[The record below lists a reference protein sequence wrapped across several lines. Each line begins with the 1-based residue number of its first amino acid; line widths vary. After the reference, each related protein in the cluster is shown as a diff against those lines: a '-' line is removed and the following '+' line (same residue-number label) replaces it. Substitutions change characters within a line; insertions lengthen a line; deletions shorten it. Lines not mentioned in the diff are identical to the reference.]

1 MQIILKNSGFSL
13 IELIIV
19 MTIASLLAG
28 LGFSGYMD
36 SIRVQK
42 RQDAVLSLQKAYLFI
57 NSVNSPNNITNPN
70 SSCTTSSCCTTTSCS
85 SASPCSLNTT
95 STTSSITFPCT
106 STNGFYCINY
116 CPIGYLSS
124 NIASNSDKLYLT
136 TTESLILQASAI
148 PGSGQDKDTPTSCQ
162 TIYFSNQNLY
172 HNSIFF

>member
-1 MQIILKNSGFSL
+1 
-13 IELIIV
+13 

-42 RQDAVLSLQKAYLFI
+42 RQDAILSLQKAYLFI
-57 NSVNSPNNITNPN
+57 NSANSINNP
-70 SSCTTSSCCTTTSCS
+70 SPCPTTPSCS

-106 STNGFYCINY
+106 STNRFYCINY
-116 CPIGYLSS
+116 CPAGYPSS
-124 NIASNSDKLYLT
+124 NIASNNDKLYLT
-136 TTESLILQASAI
+136 TTELLILQASAI

-162 TIYFSNQNLY
+162 TIYFSNQNNLY
-172 HNSIFF
+172 PSTCIKSQ